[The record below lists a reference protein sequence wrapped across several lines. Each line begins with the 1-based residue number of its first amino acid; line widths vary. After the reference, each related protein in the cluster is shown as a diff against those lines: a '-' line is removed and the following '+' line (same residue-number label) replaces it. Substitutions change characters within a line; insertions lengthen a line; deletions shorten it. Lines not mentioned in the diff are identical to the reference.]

1 MSAILSSDDLND
13 FISPGVACIK
23 PIETI
28 PTSKPSLPEG
38 SLEISF
44 TVNDDPSSEN
54 NRSAPPAQISLTDC
68 LACSGCVTS
77 AEAILVSLQSH
88 TEVLAELD
96 SAPAL
101 RIQPDGSSLVNPEQG
116 GKLYVASV
124 SPQSRASLAAAFG
137 VSQREAGY
145 MIEQLLS
152 GPKGIKN
159 RAVYRNYFHYVV
171 DTNVA
176 RNACLVLGVD
186 EVIASYPD
194 GEARLAHKYSE
205 DSQLKKPILT
215 SSCPGWICYAEK
227 THPYLLPHLSKLK
240 SPQAISGTLLKTTL
254 SKKFCISPERIWH
267 VAIMPC
273 YDKKLEAS
281 REELTDCSWAGDE
294 SKGIRD
300 VDSVMTTKELL
311 LLADMR
317 KVDFAKLPRNPV
329 QRLPFPDPKIE
340 SFLFPNDK
348 KQLSNR
354 SYEYGPSGGSLYYIL
369 NYFVS
374 QNKGSKIHTSR
385 GRNADVMEYSVVS
398 SENKILI
405 RAARYYG
412 FRNIQNL
419 VRRLKPPNHSRI
431 PGVKS
436 KVISKKSLGN
446 STGIDY
452 TYIEVMA
459 CPSGCTN
466 GGGQIKVD
474 DPVVSVYHNNE
485 TNSKPLSQKEW
496 ISKVDEAYFSGD
508 DMIDDTQSKTQHSD
522 FVDGISQ
529 VYVKE
534 ILAHWANSLG
544 IDLAKLVYT
553 TFRRVESDVGKEVD
567 HSQKVMSI
575 ASKIGGGW

>member
-1 MSAILSSDDLND
+1 MSKKKD
-13 FISPGVACIK
+13 
-23 PIETI
+23 
-28 PTSKPSLPEG
+28 

-44 TVNDDPSSEN
+44 LTNDDPSSDDHI
-54 NRSAPPAQISLTDC
+54 SAPPAQISLTDC

-101 RIQPDGSSLVNPEQG
+101 RIKSDGSSLVNPEQG
-116 GKLYVASV
+116 GKIYVASV

-152 GPKGIKN
+152 GTKGIKN

-186 EVIASYPD
+186 EVIASLPG
-194 GEARLAHKYSE
+194 GEVGLAPKYSE
-205 DSQLKKPILT
+205 ESQAKKPILT

-227 THPYLLPHLSKLK
+227 THPYILPHLSKLK
-240 SPQAISGTLLKTTL
+240 SPQAVSGTLLKTIL
-254 SKKFCISPERIWH
+254 SKKFCISPQRIWH

-281 REELTDCSWAGDE
+281 REELTDHSWAGDK
-294 SKGIRD
+294 SRGIRD

-317 KVDFAKLPRNPV
+317 RIDFAKLPRNPV
-329 QRLPFPDPKIE
+329 QRIPFPDSKLE
-340 SFLFPNDK
+340 SFLFPNDI
-348 KQLSNR
+348 KQLSNK

-419 VRRLKPPNHSRI
+419 VRRLKPPNQSRI

-436 KVISKKSLGN
+436 KINSKKSNGMP
-446 STGIDY
+446 G
-452 TYIEVMA
+452 
-459 CPSGCTN
+459 GCTN

-474 DPVVSVYHNNE
+474 DPVVSVNHNSE
-485 TNSKPLSQKEW
+485 TNSNSLSQKAW

-508 DMIDDTQSKTQHSD
+508 DMTDETKSKNQDGD

-529 VYVKE
+529 GYVKE
-534 ILAHWANSLG
+534 ILAHWANSTG
-544 IDLAKLVYT
+544 IDLARLVYT
-553 TFRRVESDVGKEVD
+553 TFRRVESDVGKNVD
-567 HSQKVMSI
+567 HSQKVMNI